1 MFKMLLNPAWT
12 AVLSAQH
19 KDKTTSWS
27 HSHNLISE
35 QIIFHACHI
44 KMTLDL
50 NRISSVTA
58 AQPQKCA
65 AGQSQ
70 PFPQYNP
77 LFSSSCLQVNASL
90 EEQAFTSAWGLKAK
104 QTFSTA
110 FNSLSESE
118 KKLMNKIKILGSA
131 NLPLD
136 EREKVCFTAVIPKS
150 QIEVFICHSNW
161 VIWVWLEMSFFFL
174 QYNTI
179 LSIMENIYS
188 TAKVHPQPNISWSLE
203 PGE

>member
-1 MFKMLLNPAWT
+1 MEWDIWPQAGADHF
-12 AVLSAQH
+12 SR
-19 KDKTTSWS
+19 
-27 HSHNLISE
+27 
-35 QIIFHACHI
+35 CHI

-70 PFPQYNP
+70 PFPQYST
-77 LFSSSCLQVNASL
+77 LFSSSYLQVNASL

-104 QTFSTA
+104 TTFEKSLEL
-110 FNSLSESE
+110 LSESE
-118 KKLMNKIKILGSA
+118 KKLMDKIKVLGSA

-150 QIEVFICHSNW
+150 HIRVFICHSIW
-161 VIWVWLEMSFFFL
+161 VNWVWLEMSFFFL

-179 LSIMENIYS
+179 LSTMENIYS